1 MNNQEIL
8 NKIEQ
13 LPSHLIDKK
22 VVISKDSVMELVK
35 QLDCTPGQ
43 EKYTVKMKNVCHPDL
58 GYNIM
63 HGVYSFYN
71 REHNHSGIRYEH
83 EKPELEKAG
92 FGDVFDN
99 PMFEVVEVE

>member
-1 MNNQEIL
+1 MNNQEL
-8 NKIEQ
+8 VNKIDQ

-22 VVISKDSVMELVK
+22 VVISKDSVVELVK

-71 REHNHSGIRYEH
+71 REHNHSGIRYKH
-83 EKPELEKAG
+83 TKSQLEKAG
-92 FGDVFDN
+92 LSGVFGN
-99 PMFEVVEVE
+99 SMFEVEEIE